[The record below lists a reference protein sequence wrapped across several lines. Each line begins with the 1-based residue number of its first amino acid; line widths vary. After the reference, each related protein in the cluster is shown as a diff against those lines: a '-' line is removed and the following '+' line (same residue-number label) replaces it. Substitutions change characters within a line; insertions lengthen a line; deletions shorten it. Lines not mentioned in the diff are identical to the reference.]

1 MNKFIFGFLLSVS
14 FLLST
19 CVFAQNSEQSSSDSG
34 VLVSPPINAQ
44 ASGKDNSGN
53 NGSILVQDSSNQGV
67 SNNTGKFNKPKKADQ
82 PKLVPV
88 DEIDL
93 KAADFIMSQITANM
107 KLTDDQLSAVR
118 MIVQDNVVQAKKLQ
132 LSVENG
138 TMDSKT
144 MSQQTMQLTDV
155 ENKKLAK
162 VLTSDQMRAWINIQ
176 NPYQT

>member
-1 MNKFIFGFLLSVS
+1 M
-14 FLLST
+14 
-19 CVFAQNSEQSSSDSG
+19 
-34 VLVSPPINAQ
+34 
-44 ASGKDNSGN
+44 
-53 NGSILVQDSSNQGV
+53 GV
-67 SNNTGKFNKPKKADQ
+67 SLCKIHLTKVFQ
-82 PKLVPV
+82 IVPV